1 MSGPVDPTTVMLKD
15 VAREA
20 GVSTATVDRV
30 LHGRRGVKEATIR
43 RVKETIERLG
53 FQPYAAAA
61 DLARGRS
68 HRFCFI
74 MPRNQ
79 NVFMAE
85 IVDHVGRL
93 RTPLAARRTLI
104 DVVETDVFDAD
115 ALAETL
121 EEAGNRYQG
130 IAVVALD
137 HPRVRAAIDELV
149 AAGILVVTLV
159 SDVPSSRRLRYV
171 GIDNIAAGRTAGTLL
186 GRFLT
191 GRKGKVAVVAGSLSL
206 RDHAERLFGVQ
217 QVVTSEYPSLDLLP
231 TVEGRDDDIHN
242 ADLIRRLLAD
252 HPDLIGLY
260 NIGAGTAGIGNALID
275 AGRARE
281 VVFIGHDLTPQTRR
295 FLVLGVMAA
304 IITQNPGREARS
316 AARILVALSRNEL
329 IIPEQEQI
337 GIDIVIRDNLP

>member
-1 MSGPVDPTTVMLKD
+1 MSDTVDPTTVMLKD

-61 DLARGRS
+61 ELARGRS

-79 NVFMAE
+79 NIFMAE
-85 IVDHVGRL
+85 IVDHVARL
-93 RTPLAARRTLI
+93 RTPLAARRTLV
-104 DVVETDVFDAD
+104 DVVETDVFDPD

-121 EEAGNRYQG
+121 EDVGKRYEG

-137 HPRVRAAIDELV
+137 HPRVRAEIDELV

-171 GIDNIAAGRTAGTLL
+171 GIDNIAAGRTAGSLL
-186 GRFLT
+186 GRFLG

-217 QVVTSEYPSLDLLP
+217 QVITSEYPNLDLLP

-242 ADLIRRLLAD
+242 ADLIRRLLAE
-252 HPDLIGLY
+252 HPDLVGLY
-260 NIGAGTAGIGNALID
+260 NIGAGTTGIGNALIH
-275 AGRARE
+275 AGRARD

-304 IITQNPGREARS
+304 VITQNPGHEARS
-316 AARILVALSRNEL
+316 AARILMALSRNEL
-329 IIPEQEQI
+329 IIDEQEQI
-337 GIDIVIRDNLP
+337 RIDIVLRDNLP